1 MKPIY
6 VVENVDCGIIGV
18 FGNLKGAYTF
28 VAQRQEEMYGDD
40 DLASGLDKSYSQ
52 ISREIRDTVR
62 YPVCPDFEAE
72 TSITCFEL
80 NRTDY

>member
-6 VVENVDCGIIGV
+6 IVENRDGGIIGV

-28 VAQRQEEMYGDD
+28 VAQRQLEMYGED
-40 DLASGLDKSYSQ
+40 DLASALDKSYSQ
-52 ISREIRDTVR
+52 ISRKIRGTVN

-80 NRTDY
+80 NRTEY